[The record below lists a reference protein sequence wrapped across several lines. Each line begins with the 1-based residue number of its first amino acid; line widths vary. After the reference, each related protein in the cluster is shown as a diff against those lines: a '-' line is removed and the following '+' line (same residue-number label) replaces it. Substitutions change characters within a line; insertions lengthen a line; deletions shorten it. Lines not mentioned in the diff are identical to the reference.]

1 MSNPIKPSH
10 YNAGEFDVIAFC
22 NRHQLGFCEGNIIK
36 YVTRWREKHTT
47 NQVEDLKKAKE
58 YLERLIEHHE
68 HSKISKDNA

>member
-22 NRHQLGFCEGNIIK
+22 QQQDLGFCEGNIIK
-36 YVTRWREKHTT
+36 YVTRCGRKDPTKT
-47 NQVEDLKKAKE
+47 LEDLYKAKE

-68 HSKISKDNA
+68 HRNTK